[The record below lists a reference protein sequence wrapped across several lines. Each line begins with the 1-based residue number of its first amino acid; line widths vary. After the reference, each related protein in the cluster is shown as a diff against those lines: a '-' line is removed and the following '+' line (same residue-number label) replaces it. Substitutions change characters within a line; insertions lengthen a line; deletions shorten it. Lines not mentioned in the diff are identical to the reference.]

1 MADTDLHF
9 ALPLTVGAPR
19 SARESDCVENKYS
32 EAISSPCI
40 SSILLEDASITSTAD
55 DDAATG
61 MPCLF
66 VYHCTC

>member
-19 SARESDCVENKYS
+19 SARESQSDKLHYYENLP
-32 EAISSPCI
+32 SPYI
-40 SSILLEDASITSTAD
+40 ASNLLEDASITSTAD

-66 VYHCTC
+66 VYQCTC